1 MEGGFL
7 HYMVNP
13 LQAQTSVPLYSQSS
27 PFVRG
32 TGMSLLN
39 LELGEPAGGSNSI
52 AFQKRS
58 AANHHCPL
66 PVRSCTCIYSLGEY
80 IKNARS

>member
-1 MEGGFL
+1 
-7 HYMVNP
+7 MVNP
-13 LQAQTSVPLYSQSS
+13 LQAQTSVPLYSQS
-27 PFVRG
+27 PPLVCG

-39 LELGEPAGGSNSI
+39 LELGEPPPAGGGSNSI

-80 IKNARS
+80 IKNAHL